1 MSRWAK
7 TRLDRTVNAIYKV
20 LMLHEQSTPRAR
32 RHDANLQKIID
43 AAMEMVAQGGL
54 DSLSMNKLA
63 AAVDY
68 TPGAL
73 YRYFGSKDALL
84 SKLVA
89 MTLDDVHARL
99 DAAETRL
106 AEPSSPLSRVFAVLH
121 GYREFARREPHRF
134 GLLIM
139 TMADPRILLP
149 EAKDAEP
156 VALAI
161 MATLQPLAAA
171 LADAAEAKLLSSGD
185 VTERTLCV
193 FSSLH
198 GALLLQKHAR
208 RVPDLLDVDRLAV
221 AGVRS
226 LMLGW
231 GAKPRALDTAIESV
245 AAARRS
251 GEST

>member
-1 MSRWAK
+1 
-7 TRLDRTVNAIYKV
+7 
-20 LMLHEQSTPRAR
+20 MLHEQSTPRAR
-32 RHDANLQKIID
+32 RHDANLQRIID
-43 AAMEMVAQGGL
+43 AAMDMVAQGGL

-89 MTLDDVHARL
+89 MTLDDVRARL
-99 DAAETRL
+99 DSSEHRL
-106 AEPSSPLSRVFAVLH
+106 ADKASPLSRVFAIVH

-134 GLLIM
+134 GLLVM

-149 EAKDAEP
+149 EAEDAEP

-171 LADAAEAKLLSSGD
+171 LADAVESKSLSAGD
-185 VTERTLCV
+185 VAERTLCV

-208 RVPDLLDVDRLAV
+208 RVPDLIDVDRLAV
-221 AGVRS
+221 AGVCA
-226 LMLGW
+226 LLIGW
-231 GAKPRALDTAIESV
+231 GAKPRALDSVIERV